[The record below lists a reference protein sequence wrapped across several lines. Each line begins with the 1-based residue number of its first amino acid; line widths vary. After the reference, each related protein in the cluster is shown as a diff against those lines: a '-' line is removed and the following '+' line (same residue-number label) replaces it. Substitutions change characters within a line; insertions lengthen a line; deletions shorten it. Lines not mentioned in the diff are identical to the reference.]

1 MLISKSKRAKAV
13 WRGNLK
19 FLDYDLTMKKAQTAR
34 TKTKTIFAQIFI
46 YIYIY
51 ISIGQFT
58 GVRDDISLGKVF
70 FSMYFYFFLAS
81 SFRKCPAKWSD

>member
-1 MLISKSKRAKAV
+1 MSILISKSKRAKAV

-34 TKTKTIFAQIFI
+34 TKTKTIFAQVF
-46 YIYIY
+46 IY

-70 FSMYFYFFLAS
+70 FFNVFLLLPRQLLQKMS
-81 SFRKCPAKWSD
+81 SKVE